1 MVKVINKLDEIS
13 QDKKVIIDFF
23 AEWCGPCKKIAP
35 QYIELSKKYPDI
47 DFFKCDVDES
57 SELSE
62 QFDVNALPTFV
73 FLLNGKVVNKLEGA
87 DIEGLKEMIEDL
99 NKSESVKSDDTK
111 EDSVTIQKEDSVT
124 IQKEDSVTIQKED
137 CGVTQK
143 EDCCGDKS
151 KCTNGDKEC
160 CVNKNDCSK
169 ASCSCYA

>member
-1 MVKVINKLDEIS
+1 MVKLINKLDEIS

-35 QYIELSKKYPDI
+35 QYIELSKKYSDI
-47 DFFKCDVDES
+47 DFFKCDVDEN

-73 FLLNGKVVNKLEGA
+73 LLLNGKVVNKLEGA

-99 NKSESVKSDDTK
+99 NKSESVKNDDTN
-111 EDSVTIQKEDSVT
+111 
-124 IQKEDSVTIQKED
+124 ED
-137 CGVTQK
+137 CIATQK
-143 EDCCGDKS
+143 EECCAEK
-151 KCTNGDKEC
+151 KECTNGDKELCVDKSECTKEDKEC